1 MITKKIKNHDQ
12 NLYKQFQRILL
23 IPLNYSLCMK
33 STSLQ
38 FTYSRFI
45 FSSALDFDFIAVLH
59 NFSSVSYCRQ
69 FFEQLRGCKCVLKM
83 WT

>member
-1 MITKKIKNHDQ
+1 
-12 NLYKQFQRILL
+12 
-23 IPLNYSLCMK
+23 MK

-45 FSSALDFDFIAVLH
+45 FSSVLDFDFIAVLH

-83 WT
+83 WTYYN